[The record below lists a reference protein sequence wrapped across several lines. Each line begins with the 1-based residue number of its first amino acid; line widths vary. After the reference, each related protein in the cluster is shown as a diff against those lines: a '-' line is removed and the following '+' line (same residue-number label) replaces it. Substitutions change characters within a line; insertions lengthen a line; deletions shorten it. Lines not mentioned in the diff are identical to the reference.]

1 MRFALCLRQ
10 GHSIDELTAVAVGSL
25 ERVIRHAE
33 GKHFLTAQEH
43 PDGRLYGAK
52 WERNYDGRPVP
63 YAIVPLGCLPA
74 DRRGGRS

>member
-10 GHSIDELTAVAVGSL
+10 GHSIGDCTAISVGSL
-25 ERVIRHAE
+25 ERVIRAAE
-33 GKHFLTAQEH
+33 GKHFLAAHEH
-43 PDGRLYGAK
+43 PDGKLYGAK

-63 YAIVPLGCLPA
+63 YAILPLGCLPA